1 MASELLNIS
10 FKLSEIICHDE
21 GDGIGSAEPYL
32 WAIFFK
38 IDGQSVQ
45 QNGISLTGEADFF
58 FGHGSHHNL
67 PNHDVDPGEIVP
79 IPAIVGEWSTT
90 LSPIQLENF
99 SGDQFEIPG
108 IVGAIAVLLEE
119 DNVSDSGA
127 EAGHQALNNHIR
139 DAINDFIASI
149 NLLEFAELDL
159 EQAEELL
166 QEKIDALIAA
176 IKANIEDV
184 VRDAIRTEQNI
195 FEDIWSFLNAD
206 DQIGNQVWTFSSEEI
221 KEANN
226 SVALNERWR
235 NHGDWEINGEISAS
249 VLCPARAIDEESS
262 SVLQRTL
269 DLEKLG
275 RFERLLYKKYPKA
288 TPWWFLAL
296 RNSPFVIAE
305 LRKDKETTR
314 QVVQAIKLLEEHLE
328 DDRPLSS
335 EFFGMTDQVL
345 GKFARSPFS
354 RLKRDARIA
363 APVLKHIEGKSL
375 PKILDYLSKNQP
387 AHGREIPSK
396 GKRKR
401 KS

>member
-1 MASELLNIS
+1 MASELLNVV
-10 FKLSEIICHDE
+10 FKLNEIICHEE

-45 QNGISLTGEADFF
+45 QNGISLVGEAGFF
-58 FGHGSHHNL
+58 FSHGSHHNL

-90 LSPIQLENF
+90 LSPIQLEDF
-99 SGDQFEIPG
+99 SGNQFEVPG
-108 IVGAIAVLLEE
+108 IIGAIAVLMEE

-139 DAINDFIASI
+139 DAINEFIASI
-149 NLLEFAELDL
+149 SLLEFVELDV
-159 EQAEELL
+159 EQAEDLL
-166 QEKIDALIAA
+166 QQKIDELIAS
-176 IKANIEDV
+176 IKANVSDV

-206 DQIGNQVWTFSSEEI
+206 DQIGNQVWTFSAEEI
-221 KEANN
+221 KEQDNLI
-226 SVALNERWR
+226 ALNERWE

-249 VLCPARAIDEESS
+249 VLCPAKAISEESV
-262 SVLQRTL
+262 SVLQRSL

-275 RFERLLYKKYPKA
+275 RFEKLLYKKYPKA
-288 TPWWFLAL
+288 TPWWLVAL

-314 QVVQAIKLLEEHLE
+314 QVVQAITLLEKHLE
-328 DDRPLSS
+328 DDQPLSS
-335 EFFGMTDQVL
+335 EFFRVTEQVI
-345 GKFARSPFS
+345 GKFAKSPFS
-354 RLKRDARIA
+354 RLKRDARMA
-363 APVLKHIEGKSL
+363 KPLLKNLKGKSL
-375 PKILDYLSKNQP
+375 AKILDYLSKNKP
-387 AHGREIPSK
+387 SRSREVLLK
-396 GKRKR
+396 GKRKI